1 MVLPAGIARFWT
13 RDVSA
18 MIVIAVVSALV
29 AGYAGLVVSFFTRVP
44 PGPAIILAAALIY
57 LVPPTAAL
65 QAYALFG
72 EKLSPA
78 QIAGMIVTAA
88 GVAMATRPKP

>member
-1 MVLPAGIARFWT
+1 MAGGRLRLFRRPLLLLLIR
-13 RDVSA
+13 RGEVSR
-18 MIVIAVVSALV
+18 SAQ
-29 AGYAGLVVSFFTRVP
+29 
-44 PGPAIILAAALIY
+44 LIY